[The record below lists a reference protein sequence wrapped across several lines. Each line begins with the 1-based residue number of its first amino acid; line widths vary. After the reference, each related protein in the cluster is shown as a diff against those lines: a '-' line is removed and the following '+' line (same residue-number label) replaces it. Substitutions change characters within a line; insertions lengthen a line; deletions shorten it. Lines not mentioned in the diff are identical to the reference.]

1 MYCLRPKPIAK
12 CSVRIDPWGSQALVT
27 GKGALQHDLSFRIS
41 MLTML
46 ANPFC
51 QSWDLQLKTH
61 ENSDKSRPPGIE
73 TICTFTF
80 FGKDFTIITQMCLL
94 PLKHCSKVRMIHW
107 LPASN
112 TSPTSTCKNAFKR
125 FICSIQILQGEKKN
139 NLPTVNLD
147 NAARITGSWNR
158 LQPSTPKKQQSIGR
172 MKRSKSFQWR
182 GASGR
187 NYENVGHWE
196 LKNPGQGCFSSLALS
211 CCIAGLWQLSLNSTT
226 LWDRRGIELH
236 SPQKV
241 GKRCIQNHSKSFK
254 IIVSKY
260 LPRRFTVCLHSTLQ
274 PCRQTVGTPWLPCR
288 MREQIELLIWVDRT

>member
-125 FICSIQILQGEKKN
+125 FICSIQILQGEKKKQSSN
-139 NLPTVNLD
+139 SQLGQCGKNYRKLKPFATVHPQKTAVHRSNEAVQILSVERSKRQKLWKCR
-147 NAARITGSWNR
+147 ALGTEKSRPRMFFITGPIVLYSWFVAAE
-158 LQPSTPKKQQSIGR
+158 S
-172 MKRSKSFQWR
+172 
-182 GASGR
+182 
-187 NYENVGHWE
+187 
-196 LKNPGQGCFSSLALS
+196 
-211 CCIAGLWQLSLNSTT
+211 
-226 LWDRRGIELH
+226 
-236 SPQKV
+236 
-241 GKRCIQNHSKSFK
+241 
-254 IIVSKY
+254 
-260 LPRRFTVCLHSTLQ
+260 
-274 PCRQTVGTPWLPCR
+274 
-288 MREQIELLIWVDRT
+288 